1 MVENAYRA
9 LKTAV
14 RDNVFPPGYQGSE
27 QEIALRLGMSR
38 TPVHEALIRLQE
50 EGLVRV
56 LPKRGIQVCA
66 LSPDDMRE
74 IYDLVATLEGR
85 AAEAIAAGDAALRTR
100 ALDALDAINA
110 DMRAALD
117 RDDLDAWAQAD
128 DRFHRALVERCGN
141 RRLARAVGTVMDQSH
156 RARMVTL
163 RLRVKPIRSLKEHLA
178 VTAAIRK
185 GDAPRAGALARAHR
199 EHARDELLPLL
210 ETLGMRHL

>member
-1 MVENAYRA
+1 MTPPRGRGAPSGAAASAASAAPGAVAEGPSSLVENAYRA
-9 LKTAV
+9 MKTAV

-27 QEIALRLGMSR
+27 QEIALKLGMSR

-74 IYDLVATLEGR
+74 IYDVIATLEGR
-85 AAEAIAAGDAALRTR
+85 AAEAIAAGDDVLKATALAALET
-100 ALDALDAINA
+100 ANA
-110 DMRAALD
+110 DMKAALE

-128 DRFHRALVERCGN
+128 DSFHRALVERCGN
-141 RRLARAVGTVMDQSH
+141 RRLARAVATVMDQSH

-163 RLRVKPIRSLKEHLA
+163 RLRVKYDISPS
-178 VTAAIRK
+178 
-185 GDAPRAGALARAHR
+185 
-199 EHARDELLPLL
+199 
-210 ETLGMRHL
+210 